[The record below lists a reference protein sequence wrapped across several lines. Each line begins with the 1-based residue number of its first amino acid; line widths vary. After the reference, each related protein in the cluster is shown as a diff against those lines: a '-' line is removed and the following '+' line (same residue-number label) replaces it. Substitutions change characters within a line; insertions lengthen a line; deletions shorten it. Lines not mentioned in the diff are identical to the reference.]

1 MMITL
6 QEKIGRTL
14 RMLNRMEQDL
24 PLLAIRIA
32 PLGKEHRESANRF
45 AEQLMID
52 TRAELERLMNQR
64 VGEVN
69 LGVPEAAD

>member
-32 PLGKEHRESANRF
+32 PLGKEHRESAKRF